1 MTGLARRARGFTL
14 LEVLVAIA
22 ILGLGLTMILRS
34 QVGLFSGASRGQHF
48 TIATNL
54 ARCKM
59 SEVEVELLKKGY
71 PLTDEKDEGSCCGE
85 DGEPGYTCS
94 WKIERIELPEASEM
108 NLDGGA
114 DPSDPTQ
121 GPFAAL
127 EKLGV
132 VPGADGKQAAPL
144 EGPGALQNIAESVG
158 ASSMGSG
165 IGPMVMGMVYPSL
178 KPMLEAS
185 IRKLT
190 VQVEWKEGSKKKEFV
205 VTQYVTD
212 PQQGQL
218 DGDAGVMAGSTDT
231 TTGVST
237 GVSTGTGTGNTT
249 QRRGG
254 FFGLS
259 GLGAGLGAK

>member
-1 MTGLARRARGFTL
+1 MAPVARGTSRGFTL

-22 ILGLGLTMILRS
+22 ILGLGLTMILSS

-59 SEVEVELLKKGY
+59 SEVELDLLKKGY

-85 DGEPGYTCS
+85 DGEPGYTCA
-94 WKIERIELPEASEM
+94 WKVERIELPEATEM
-108 NLDGGA
+108 NLDGGT

-132 VPGADGKQAAPL
+132 MPGADGKQAPTPA
-144 EGPGALQNIAESVG
+144 GPGALQDIAQSVG

-218 DGDAGVMAGSTDT
+218 DGDAGVMAGDTSTM
-231 TTGVST
+231 TGVNTGIST
-237 GVSTGTGTGNTT
+237 GVNTGTNVNSTT
-249 QRRGG
+249 TKRGL
-254 FFGLS
+254 FG
-259 GLGAGLGAK
+259 GGR

>member
-1 MTGLARRARGFTL
+1 VAREGLALRRGFTL

-22 ILGLGLTMILRS
+22 ILGLGLTMILSS
-34 QVGLFSGASRGQHF
+34 QVGLFSGASRGEHF

-71 PLTDEKDEGSCCGE
+71 PLTDEKDEGSCCGD
-85 DGEPGYTCS
+85 DGEPGYTCA
-94 WKIERIELPEASEM
+94 WKIERIELPQASEM
-108 NLDGGA
+108 ADAGSG
-114 DPSDPTQ
+114 DPSDPTEG

-127 EKLGV
+127 AKLGML
-132 VPGADGKQAAPL
+132 PGSDAKQGASS
-144 EGPGALQNIAESVG
+144 GPPPSLQNIAETVG
-158 ASSMGSG
+158 ESSMSAG

-190 VQVEWKEGSKKKEFV
+190 VQVEWKEGSKKREFV

-218 DGDAGVMAGSTDT
+218 DGDAGAPLDSTS
-231 TTGVST
+231 TTGT
-237 GVSTGTGTGNTT
+237 TGTTGTAPGIP
-249 QRRGG
+249 
-254 FFGLS
+254 GLS
-259 GLGAGLGAK
+259 GVLGPGAGIGMVPGAKR

>member
-1 MTGLARRARGFTL
+1 VARVEFGTRRGFTL

-22 ILGLGLTMILRS
+22 ILGLGLTMILSS
-34 QVGLFSGASRGQHF
+34 QVGLFAGASRGEHF

-71 PLTDEKDEGSCCGE
+71 PVTDEKDEGSCCGE

-94 WKIERIELPEASEM
+94 WKIERIELPEAAEM
-108 NLDGGA
+108 SLDGGTDSA
-114 DPSDPTQ
+114 DPSQ

-127 EKLGV
+127 EKLGMMGESK
-132 VPGADGKQAAPL
+132 PGANA
-144 EGPGALQNIAESVG
+144 GPPPTLQNIAETVG
-158 ASSMGSG
+158 ESSMSSG
-165 IGPMVMGMVYPSL
+165 LGPMVMGIVYPSL

-190 VQVEWKEGSKKKEFV
+190 VQVEWKEGSKKREFA

-218 DGDAGVMAGSTDT
+218 DGDAGAADPTAT
-231 TTGVST
+231 TNTP
-237 GVSTGTGTGNTT
+237 GTNTPG
-249 QRRGG
+249 RGG
-254 FFGLS
+254 LTGLT
-259 GLGAGLGAK
+259 GLTGLPGATGPGAQR

>member
-1 MTGLARRARGFTL
+1 MAVRSRRASRGFTL

-22 ILGLGLTMILRS
+22 ILGLGLTMILSS

-59 SEVEVELLKKGY
+59 SEVELDLLKKGY

-85 DGEPGYTCS
+85 DGEPGYTCA
-94 WKIERIELPEASEM
+94 WKVERIELPEASEM

-132 VPGADGKQAAPL
+132 VPGADGKQAPTPA
-144 EGPGALQNIAESVG
+144 GPGALQDIAQSVG

-218 DGDAGVMAGSTDT
+218 DGDAGVMPGATDT
-231 TTGVST
+231 ATGV
-237 GVSTGTGTGNTT
+237 GTGTNTGSNIGSNT
-249 QRRGG
+249 RNRGLFGG
-254 FFGLS
+254 F
-259 GLGAGLGAK
+259 GLGQGAK